1 MTMELLQSVLKDITL
16 AALIAAQKSSFGIDG
31 LKSAVAFFDPR
42 KDQLITSVDSFP
54 RAVDALG
61 QLAAVREYYGAPQA
75 TRLAIQFVFNA
86 CGNAAGGLPHEDA
99 FERTWANFA
108 QELSTPVWVF
118 KVVGNLQNI
127 ECAAAPLDLGQGVS
141 IRGRSFEELST
152 LLNWGDYELEELTKD
167 WMAGAN
173 SSYVMLI
180 EKEVPKSPANIINAS
195 DGCEYPRAAQ
205 ALLAMRLHGPGDVRL
220 GRLFAARP
228 AAFNVGLGGLSS
240 QGFTHWHPG
249 PPFRLGPEDVPT
261 ITRTCQDLQK
271 LEAQGSDSNRNLLLA
286 LRSFSSLYD
295 RLFHQAD
302 DRVVDAITAL
312 EALWKLDVELSFRLA
327 FRTASLLATSDDDR
341 IAIYETLVEYYKI
354 RSKVVH
360 GGSLNDVQSQRLHN
374 DEPLRSIVRR
384 TLKAFL
390 HLAVNPGD
398 WTLNRV
404 DREADKALLHDAGR
418 RALQAAMGLR
428 PPILGTGQMS

>member
-1 MTMELLQSVLKDITL
+1 MTMDSLRGVLKEMTL
-16 AALIAAQKSSFGIDG
+16 TALIAVQESAFGIDG
-31 LKSAVAFFDPR
+31 VKRAIAFFDSR
-42 KDQLITSVDSFP
+42 KDQLITGVDSFP

-86 CGNAAGGLPHEDA
+86 CGNIAGGLPHEDA
-99 FERTWANFA
+99 FERTWATFA
-108 QELSTPVWVF
+108 QELSTPVWLF
-118 KVVGNLQNI
+118 KAVGNLQNI
-127 ECAAAPLDLGQGVS
+127 ECAAAALDLGQGVS

-173 SSYVMLI
+173 SSFVMLV

-195 DGCEYPRAAQ
+195 DGSEYPRAAQ

-228 AAFNVGLGGLSS
+228 AAFNVGQGGLSS

-249 PPFRLGPEDVPT
+249 PPFRLAPEDAPA
-261 ITRTCQDLQK
+261 ITRTCQDLQN
-271 LEAQGSDSNRNLLLA
+271 LEAQGRDSSRNLLLA

-312 EALWKLDVELSFRLA
+312 EALWKLDAELSFRLA
-327 FRTASLLATSDDDR
+327 FRTASLLAGSDDER
-341 IAIYETLVEYYKI
+341 VAIYETLVEYYRI

-360 GGSLNDVQSQRLHN
+360 GSSLSETQAQRLQD

-390 HLAVNPGD
+390 HLAVNPGE
-398 WTLNRV
+398 WTLKRL
-404 DREADKALLHDAGR
+404 DKEADKSLLHDSGR
-418 RALQAAMGLR
+418 RSLQKAMG
-428 PPILGTGQMS
+428 M